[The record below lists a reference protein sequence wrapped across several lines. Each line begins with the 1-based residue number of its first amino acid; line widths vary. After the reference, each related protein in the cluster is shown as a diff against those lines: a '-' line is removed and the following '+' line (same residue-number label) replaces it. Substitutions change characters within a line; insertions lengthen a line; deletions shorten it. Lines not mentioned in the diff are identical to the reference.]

1 MGDAHLLYRQL
12 SVVNAKVQEMSE
24 PQDSC
29 ARRMVRLM
37 EQLAPLEGYNLSPL
51 GDVRFLRSNRPLTRT
66 PVLYEPGIVILCQ
79 GRKRGYLGDD
89 VYIYDA
95 QHYLVVSV
103 PVPFT
108 METDASED
116 EPMLAVYLRLD
127 FTLAS
132 ELIQQV
138 DEAKGFNPAQP
149 LGMYASP
156 MDEPLRQTTLRFLE
170 IMGHGVDAKIL
181 GPAMLREIYYRI
193 IAGEQGGTLR
203 AAVTQ
208 QGQFGK
214 VTRAIRKIHSSY
226 HERLD
231 VEALAREA
239 QMSVPNFHLHFRK
252 VTDSSPMQYLKSTR
266 LHQARLLMLRNE
278 LTAARTAFL
287 VGYESPS
294 QFSRDFKRLFGRT
307 PLAEVAWMKRAYALP
322 APTSPSGY
330 VSSH

>member
-1 MGDAHLLYRQL
+1 MTK
-12 SVVNAKVQEMSE
+12 AKDPCTVQ
-24 PQDSC
+24 
-29 ARRMVRLM
+29 MVQLM

-51 GDVRFLRSNRPLTRT
+51 DDVRFLRSNRPLTRT

-108 METDASED
+108 METDASAA

-127 FTLAS
+127 FTLAG

-138 DEAKGFNPAQP
+138 DELRAFEAAEPM
-149 LGMYASP
+149 GMYASP
-156 MDEPLRQTTLRFLE
+156 MDEALRQSTLRFLQV
-170 IMGHGVDAKIL
+170 MSDSTDARLL
-181 GPAMLREIYYRI
+181 GPAMVRELYYRI
-193 IAGEQGGTLR
+193 LSGQQGGTLR
-203 AAVTQ
+203 AALAQ
-208 QGQFGK
+208 QGQFGR
-214 VTRAIRKIHSSY
+214 VTRAIHKIHSCY
-226 HERLD
+226 HEHLD
-231 VEALAREA
+231 VDTLAQEA

-266 LHQARLLMLRNE
+266 LHQARLLMLRND
-278 LTAARTAFL
+278 LTAAKSAFL
-287 VGYESPS
+287 VGYESAS

-322 APTSPSGY
+322 APTSPSPF

>member
-1 MGDAHLLYRQL
+1 MTNGKDPSSA
-12 SVVNAKVQEMSE
+12 
-24 PQDSC
+24 
-29 ARRMVRLM
+29 RMVQLM
-37 EQLAPLEGYNLSPL
+37 NQLAPLEGYNLSPL
-51 GDVRFLRSNRPLTRT
+51 DDVRFLRSNRPLTRT

-89 VYIYDA
+89 IYVYDA

-108 METDASED
+108 METDASEA

-127 FTLAS
+127 FTLAA

-138 DEAKGFNPAQP
+138 DEVRGFSTAEPM
-149 LGMYASP
+149 GMYASP
-156 MDEPLRQTTLRFLE
+156 MDEPLRQSTLRFLE
-170 IMGHGVDAKIL
+170 VMSDSSDAQIL
-181 GPAMLREIYYRI
+181 GPALLRELYCRI
-193 IAGEQGGTLR
+193 LSGEQGGTLR
-203 AAVTQ
+203 AAMAQ

-214 VTRAIRKIHSSY
+214 VTRAIHRIHRCY
-226 HERLD
+226 HEPLD
-231 VEALAREA
+231 VETLAREA

-266 LHQARLLMLRNE
+266 LHQARLLMLRND
-278 LTAARTAFL
+278 LTAAKSAFL
-287 VGYESPS
+287 VGYESAS

-322 APTSPSGY
+322 APKAVSPF